1 VLEKETYSP
10 EEELKTELEALRRD
24 YKKQSRALE
33 LAVKQIERN
42 QVAAKSRENLRRVI
56 DAKRS
61 ELERYMNLLLGNC
74 PDVILIFDSS
84 SRIAYATE
92 SFLKLCRIP
101 AFGMI
106 SGKGYGELLQ
116 PYTTAEFQARLE
128 DVFSRIHIEKQTINF
143 SDIIDFSTDGSF
155 RSYSIQA
162 TPMLGDNG
170 EAEGAMVI
178 FSDTTDIL
186 QAKADAERANA
197 AKSDF
202 LATVSHEIRTP
213 MNAIIG
219 MSSMLKSTSLD
230 EKQHE
235 YLKSIQDSSHVLL
248 TLINDI
254 LDFSKIEAGKLELV
268 EGYFRLSRLVDHQQS
283 MFEPMFR
290 QKGLD
295 FSCKYEESLPEVVFG
310 DDMRIRQILTNILN
324 NALKYT
330 KEGYV
335 RFLADREPDGTIRF
349 AVADSG
355 VGIRQEDVARLFTAF
370 EQLDIVRNKGVIGT
384 GLGLAITKKLCD
396 LMGGEIE
403 VVSEYGKGSCFTVRL
418 PLKAGT
424 EDQLPPELRKEALRF
439 VAPGVRILL
448 VDDIEINL
456 QITAYM
462 LEIYQIKPDF
472 ALNGRQAIQL
482 AEENQYDMILMD
494 HMMPEMDGVEATRI
508 IRSLGGY
515 AQRAPIVALTA
526 NAVSGAMEMFLANG
540 FNGFLSKPID
550 DDALAECL
558 LRWLPEEK
566 IQLC

>member
-1 VLEKETYSP
+1 
-10 EEELKTELEALRRD
+10 
-24 YKKQSRALE
+24 
-33 LAVKQIERN
+33 
-42 QVAAKSRENLRRVI
+42 
-56 DAKRS
+56 
-61 ELERYMNLLLGNC
+61 
-74 PDVILIFDSS
+74 
-84 SRIAYATE
+84 
-92 SFLKLCRIP
+92 
-101 AFGMI
+101 
-106 SGKGYGELLQ
+106 
-116 PYTTAEFQARLE
+116 
-128 DVFSRIHIEKQTINF
+128 
-143 SDIIDFSTDGSF
+143 
-155 RSYSIQA
+155 
-162 TPMLGDNG
+162 
-170 EAEGAMVI
+170 
-178 FSDTTDIL
+178 
-186 QAKADAERANA
+186 
-197 AKSDF
+197 
-202 LATVSHEIRTP
+202 

-254 LDFSKIEAGKLELV
+254 LDFSKSEAGQLELV

-335 RFLADREPDGTIRF
+335 RFLADREPDGTVRF
-349 AVADSG
+349 AVTDSG

-418 PLKAGT
+418 PLEAGT

-439 VAPGVRILL
+439 VAPDARILL

-472 ALNGRQAIQL
+472 AMNGRQAIQM
-482 AEENQYDMILMD
+482 AEESQYDMILMD

-508 IRSLGGY
+508 IRSLDGY

-566 IQLC
+566 IRLC